1 MGRIYVCVGRYA
13 GTPYTIKKAWVH
25 VSCVEELCFYICNN
39 AYLLEDDFFGPELV
53 NWLEEECNLVDIAR
67 NLRSLV
73 RQGAKLDVL
82 VRTLLTQVHYCKD
95 TEIDEVE
102 KLLLS
107 SDKISPVEKCKVR
120 ADYFLKNQKYVLAQ
134 KLYEELKDKLL
145 HDPHPEAVKDELA
158 QVYHNLGVIY
168 ANLFMLNQAGDY
180 FKLAYELDR
189 KQSHMVAYLAAC
201 RIQMKDNEYLKH
213 IATVPGAYEA
223 SAELEEML
231 KTTLQEWNV
240 SEEKIRA
247 GGFEH
252 LRQESNL
259 KELDIAVL
267 QQVSVYK
274 DEYRN
279 LMND

>member
-1 MGRIYVCVGRYA
+1 M
-13 GTPYTIKKAWVH
+13 
-25 VSCVEELCFYICNN
+25 
-39 AYLLEDDFFGPELV
+39 
-53 NWLEEECNLVDIAR
+53 
-67 NLRSLV
+67 
-73 RQGAKLDVL
+73 
-82 VRTLLTQVHYCKD
+82 
-95 TEIDEVE
+95 
-102 KLLLS
+102 
-107 SDKISPVEKCKVR
+107 
-120 ADYFLKNQKYVLAQ
+120 
-134 KLYEELKDKLL
+134 
-145 HDPHPEAVKDELA
+145 
-158 QVYHNLGVIY
+158 
-168 ANLFMLNQAGDY
+168 
-180 FKLAYELDR
+180 
-189 KQSHMVAYLAAC
+189 
-201 RIQMKDNEYLKH
+201 
-213 IATVPGAYEA
+213 PGAYEA